1 LDLIREEPFQKACFR
16 LCDCPNENQ
25 KLCWPFSTVILPY
38 GGLADQLFYEAEAT
52 FPSLLSLLLVLML
65 TLSIGVAET
74 VEPSGEGP
82 TSVSNITSVM
92 DVPLITLSN
101 GVQVPQLGLGTQIQS
116 LERDSSEAGRAL
128 LNSTSHDAVLA
139 ALQAGYSPFSAL
151 WAFCF
156 LCLFQ
161 RIPYIFKVVTEH
173 IFVEQILGHF
183 VHSAFG
189 ESVRF
194 FFRQIL

>member
-1 LDLIREEPFQKACFR
+1 MP
-16 LCDCPNENQ
+16 
-25 KLCWPFSTVILPY
+25 
-38 GGLADQLFYEAEAT
+38 
-52 FPSLLSLLLVLML
+52 
-65 TLSIGVAET
+65 
-74 VEPSGEGP
+74 
-82 TSVSNITSVM
+82 
-92 DVPLITLSN
+92 
-101 GVQVPQLGLGTQIQS
+101 VPQLGLGTQIQS

>member
-1 LDLIREEPFQKACFR
+1 
-16 LCDCPNENQ
+16 
-25 KLCWPFSTVILPY
+25 
-38 GGLADQLFYEAEAT
+38 
-52 FPSLLSLLLVLML
+52 ML
-65 TLSIGVAET
+65 TMAVEMLFCVGIVAWLLRQKRGEKFSANFILKLILAGMIPVVIPIALDGVLPDTSAMAPLLYGFLKALFIAAC
-74 VEPSGEGP
+74 VEELLIYLAFRIAIRG
-82 TSVSNITSVM
+82 SVEVKSV
-92 DVPLITLSN
+92 
-101 GVQVPQLGLGTQIQS
+101 
-116 LERDSSEAGRAL
+116 
-128 LNSTSHDAVLA
+128 HDAVLA

-194 FFRQIL
+194 FFRQILKVLCLIHPGLNHAFC

>member
-1 LDLIREEPFQKACFR
+1 M
-16 LCDCPNENQ
+16 
-25 KLCWPFSTVILPY
+25 
-38 GGLADQLFYEAEAT
+38 
-52 FPSLLSLLLVLML
+52 SLLLVLML
-65 TLSIGVAET
+65 TLSIRVAET

-82 TSVSNITSVM
+82 ASVSNITSVM

-116 LERDSSEAGRAL
+116 LERDSS
-128 LNSTSHDAVLA
+128 
-139 ALQAGYSPFSAL
+139 L

>member
-1 LDLIREEPFQKACFR
+1 MIHHTMKKA
-16 LCDCPNENQ
+16 L
-25 KLCWPFSTVILPY
+25 T
-38 GGLADQLFYEAEAT
+38 
-52 FPSLLSLLLVLML
+52 SLLSLLLVLML

-82 TSVSNITSVM
+82 ASVSNITSVM

>member
-1 LDLIREEPFQKACFR
+1 MKKA
-16 LCDCPNENQ
+16 L
-25 KLCWPFSTVILPY
+25 T
-38 GGLADQLFYEAEAT
+38 
-52 FPSLLSLLLVLML
+52 SLLSLLLVLML

-82 TSVSNITSVM
+82 ASVSNITSVM

-116 LERDSSEAGRAL
+116 LERDSS
-128 LNSTSHDAVLA
+128 
-139 ALQAGYSPFSAL
+139 L